1 MNTEHDSYKKV
12 KNCEAYL
19 HFRLFLGCITGL
31 SAVTKRDNFLCGGSE
46 HCIALLN
53 F

>member
-19 HFRLFLGCITGL
+19 HFRPFFTSIPGL
-31 SAVTKRDNFLCGGSE
+31 CVVTKTDNFLCGGSG